1 MKAKT
6 ILWTIVLLIASVIAH
21 AQNQNKLIQTLY
33 IKSGID
39 KQVRQLPQLIR
50 VNVLQAFEQDDRTKE
65 IPRHTKLAISG
76 SVQQAFSPDR
86 FKQTIIKEVRASM
99 TVKDLDTVLK
109 WLDSPLGKKLT
120 RLEEA
125 ASTPETLSKVKEFAA
140 RLQQSPPTETRLNIL
155 RRLDAAVKATEA
167 NVEIVMNTQLAV
179 AFAVVKSLPQEQQGS
194 LKAIAAEL
202 KKNRPQV
209 EAAMKSQTLI
219 FSLYTYQNLTNAELE
234 RYIRFA
240 TSPAGEKYHRA
251 TLSGF
256 KKAFLDGSIKWGNS
270 IADILN
276 HSARQSE
283 T

>member
-194 LKAIAAEL
+194 LEAIAAEL

>member
-86 FKQTIIKEVRASM
+86 FKQTIIKEVRAST

-194 LKAIAAEL
+194 LEAIAAEL